1 MKSVKLNIIIYIF
14 NLIMVVIGTIGN
26 KIGND
31 TNGNL
36 LIQTISEKFIDLSC
50 NEVKINNNVIVEG
63 NIEICGNI
71 INNNI
76 NNKILNLETENYIIK
91 NALNDLLSG
100 AGKPI
105 IHI

>member
-1 MKSVKLNIIIYIF
+1 
-14 NLIMVVIGTIGN
+14 MVVIGTIGN

-76 NNKILNLETENYIIK
+76 NNKILNLETENNIIK

>member
-1 MKSVKLNIIIYIF
+1 MKNVKLNIIIYIF

-63 NIEICGNI
+63 NI
-71 INNNI
+71 
-76 NNKILNLETENYIIK
+76 
-91 NALNDLLSG
+91 
-100 AGKPI
+100 
-105 IHI
+105 

>member
-1 MKSVKLNIIIYIF
+1 
-14 NLIMVVIGTIGN
+14 MVVIGTIGN

-36 LIQTISEKFIDLSC
+36 LIQTINEKFIDLSC

-76 NNKILNLETENYIIK
+76 NNKILNLETENNIIK
-91 NALNDLLSG
+91 NALNELLSE
-100 AGKPI
+100 AGKPTI
-105 IHI
+105 

>member
-36 LIQTISEKFIDLSC
+36 LIQTINEKFIDLSC

-76 NNKILNLETENYIIK
+76 NNKILNLETENNIIK
-91 NALNDLLSG
+91 NALNELLSE
-100 AGKPI
+100 AGKPTI
-105 IHI
+105 

>member
-63 NIEICGNI
+63 NI
-71 INNNI
+71 
-76 NNKILNLETENYIIK
+76 
-91 NALNDLLSG
+91 
-100 AGKPI
+100 
-105 IHI
+105 

>member
-1 MKSVKLNIIIYIF
+1 
-14 NLIMVVIGTIGN
+14 MVVIGTIGN

-76 NNKILNLETENYIIK
+76 NNKILNLETENNIIK
-91 NALNDLLSG
+91 NALNELLSE
-100 AGKPI
+100 AGKPTI
-105 IHI
+105 